1 MSSILRRPRRWSA
14 CWRRHINNYAEI
26 KIEPRERQLDMNKQ
40 RFVLPSIFL
49 GILLIAG
56 CSSEQKTE
64 ETAQPAASTQQAATP
79 IDQATVGEIT
89 GKVTFDG
96 AKPKLSRIMMDQDPV
111 CVKKHTGA
119 VYAEDGE
126 VNGNGTVP
134 NVFVYVKSG
143 ADKYSFAT
151 PSDAVTLDQ
160 DGCMYTPHVLGVM
173 VGQDFKVVS
182 SDATTHN
189 IHPMP
194 KDNREWNE
202 SQPPGA
208 APIEKTFARAEI
220 MIPVKCNQHPWM
232 RAYVG
237 VVKNPFFAVT
247 GSDGTFT
254 IKGLPPGDYTI
265 EAWTATW
272 GTQEMTVTVG
282 PKETKTA
289 DFTFKAS

>member
-1 MSSILRRPRRWSA
+1 
-14 CWRRHINNYAEI
+14 
-26 KIEPRERQLDMNKQ
+26 MNKQ
-40 RFVLPSIFL
+40 R
-49 GILLIAG
+49 ILLLSICAALLLVVG
-56 CSSEQKTE
+56 CSSEKKTE
-64 ETAQPAASTQQAATP
+64 ETSEQTAAPAQQAATP

-96 AKPKLSRIMMDQDPV
+96 TKPKLARIMMDQDPV
-111 CVKKHTGA
+111 CVKKHSGP

-126 VNGNGTVP
+126 VNSNGTLP
-134 NVFVYVKSG
+134 NVFIYVKSG
-143 ADKYSFAT
+143 AEKYTFAT
-151 PSDAVTLDQ
+151 PTEAVTLDQ
-160 DGCMYTPHVLGVM
+160 DGCMYKPHVLGIM
-173 VGQDFKVVS
+173 AGQTLKVVS

-208 APIEKTFARAEI
+208 APIEKSFARPEV

-232 RAYVG
+232 RAYIG
-237 VVKNPFFAVT
+237 VVSNPFYAVT

-265 EAWTATW
+265 EAWSAVS
-272 GTQEMTVTVG
+272 GGAGQTQEQKVTVA
-282 PKETKTA
+282 PKETKTV